1 MFLFTLSFFSQI
13 VPHLTLHVQCEVK
26 ACGMS
31 DLFDLALPEYASK
44 HKDHYEEHM
53 PNSLIW
59 DPWTSWYFS
68 FLKNI
73 IYFVVVHMFPH
84 DNLRTFHKIQGQ
96 SVGDNQT
103 RACLPSQPTQGS
115 CVLHALNKLCWCSVF
130 GCCCCCC
137 CCCCCLVRLLLSS
150 GCFAICLTQCY
161 LLGVKVEQEAQTAT
175 VPRRTFD
182 GYGHAGHRG
191 GC

>member
-1 MFLFTLSFFSQI
+1 MPLCSVRVYKIFYDKAKYRWRGPKLRHILQVIAPLQPLKMNADDMYVLKKSELASCLWFDFFNDAYMFLFTLSFFSHN

-31 DLFDLALPEYASK
+31 DLFDLALPEYASE

-96 SVGDNQT
+96 SVGDN
-103 RACLPSQPTQGS
+103 
-115 CVLHALNKLCWCSVF
+115 
-130 GCCCCCC
+130 
-137 CCCCCLVRLLLSS
+137 
-150 GCFAICLTQCY
+150 
-161 LLGVKVEQEAQTAT
+161 
-175 VPRRTFD
+175 
-182 GYGHAGHRG
+182 
-191 GC
+191 